1 VPGAATTL
9 QNSQCS
15 VNVGASSLSSSGST
29 LTLNLAMTFEPAY
42 AGAQNIYMYAAD
54 VSGANSGWQ
63 SLGTWMVP

>member
-1 VPGAATTL
+1 
-9 QNSQCS
+9 
-15 VNVGASSLSSSGST
+15 LSSSGST